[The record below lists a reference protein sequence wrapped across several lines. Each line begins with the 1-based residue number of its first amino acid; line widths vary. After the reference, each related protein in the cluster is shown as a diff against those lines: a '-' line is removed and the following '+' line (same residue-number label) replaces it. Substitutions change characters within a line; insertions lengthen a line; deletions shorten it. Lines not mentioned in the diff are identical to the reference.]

1 MNKEKDASHDYFD
14 AFKHV
19 YGSSFDGNN
28 AECISFRNPDIV
40 YDVLSQPQMP
50 QHSIIGVRATNQRT
64 RHSISISL
72 VRPTTIVCD
81 GQVRNLFSQE
91 YGWVSDITA
100 IPVICTLMRQFV
112 ECAGEGIVCEYLATY
127 FAYDI
132 AKHVRDNLA
141 AHFYMNAVNVRDGVM
156 SICIARNCFVLSSDA
171 LVMPFMEREWPIS
184 SERCMHFASI
194 LKQFV
199 NQNIL
204 ILREEMQRTLER
216 AQQRVDE
223 AQQALDHRS
232 KQMKAIVE
240 IENEK

>member
-28 AECISFRNPDIV
+28 AECISFRNPDV
-40 YDVLSQPQMP
+40 SYDVLP
-50 QHSIIGVRATNQRT
+50 QHNIAVVRATNQRT

-72 VRPTTIVCD
+72 LRPTTIVCD
-81 GQVRNLFSQE
+81 GQVHNLFSQE

-100 IPVICTLMRQFV
+100 ISVICTLLRQFV
-112 ECAGEGIVCEYLATY
+112 ECAGEGVVCEHLATY

-132 AKHVRDNLA
+132 AKHVHGNLA
-141 AHFYMNAVNVRDGVM
+141 THFYMNTVNVRGDGIM
-156 SICIARNCFVLSSDA
+156 SICIARNCYVLSSNT
-171 LVMPFMEREWPIS
+171 LMMPFMEREWPIS
-184 SERCMHFASI
+184 SERCMQFASI

-199 NQNIL
+199 NANIL
-204 ILREEMQRTLER
+204 TLREDMGRILER
-216 AQQRVDE
+216 AQQRVNE
-223 AQQALDHRS
+223 AQQVLDHRIQ
-232 KQMKAIVE
+232 QMKVIME